1 MDQNIEY
8 LDYLI
13 EQEGGNGKV
22 AAFLVEP
29 IVGSNGVRLP
39 PPDYL
44 DKLQGLCRKWDLLL
58 IVDETMTGMGRT
70 GRMFACEHYGIEPD
84 ILVMGKALG
93 AYCPLAATVFS
104 NRVAASFDDNI
115 FGIGQSFS
123 GHALGCA
130 AALAAIEVLQTD
142 GFLQHVREQGE
153 WLDGRLREFLARYP
167 IISEIQGVGLF
178 YTIHLASS
186 QSGKP
191 IRKATEKYDES
202 LVSKIAQYLLEEHGI
217 YTPSDKFGIWVVPPL
232 VVTREELEWIVESI
246 DDALTQ
252 FT

>member
-1 MDQNIEY
+1 MHLVSILFRTRSSADIDLGTAPLPRPSLQAAIPEDGLQNPRLHRDSFSVLMLGVRVLPSKQKMWIRNIEY

-44 DKLQGLCRKWDLLL
+44 EKLQGLCRKWDLLL

-93 AYCPLAATVFS
+93 AYCPLAATIFS

-130 AALAAIEVLQTD
+130 AALAAIEVLQGD
-142 GFLQHVREQGE
+142 GFLQ
-153 WLDGRLREFLARYP
+153 Y
-167 IISEIQGVGLF
+167 
-178 YTIHLASS
+178 
-186 QSGKP
+186 
-191 IRKATEKYDES
+191 
-202 LVSKIAQYLLEEHGI
+202 
-217 YTPSDKFGIWVVPPL
+217 
-232 VVTREELEWIVESI
+232 VTRTGGMARWATSRFISSI
-246 DDALTQ
+246 SHH
-252 FT
+252 F